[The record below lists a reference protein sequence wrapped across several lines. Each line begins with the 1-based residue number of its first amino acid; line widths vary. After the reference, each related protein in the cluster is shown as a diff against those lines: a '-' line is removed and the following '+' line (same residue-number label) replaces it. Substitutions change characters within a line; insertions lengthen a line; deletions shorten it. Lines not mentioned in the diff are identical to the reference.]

1 VLDTT
6 RSISTPEGIELS
18 LRLAGPVPRA
28 IAWIVDLVI
37 RGAMMFLIS
46 LVMAILGKTGVAIYL
61 LFAFLLEWLYP
72 VFFEVYWAGTTPG
85 KRWLGI
91 MVLNDDGTP
100 VRWPAS
106 LTRNLLRTVDF
117 LPSLYFLGFFAM
129 VLNRDFKRLGDM
141 AADTL
146 VVYRDAKIVEPD
158 IPRAMAIAP
167 SMPLSIDD
175 QRAVLDFAERAG
187 KLTEERAGELAE
199 IARSLAGHATGKQ
212 SVARLIGIANHLL
225 GRI

>member
-1 VLDTT
+1 MLDTT
-6 RSISTPEGIELS
+6 RSISTPEGIELT

-28 IAWIVDLVI
+28 IAWVIDLAI
-37 RGAMMFLIS
+37 RA
-46 LVMAILGKTGVAIYL
+46 AILFAASLALTILYKAGYAVYL
-61 LFAFLLEWLYP
+61 LAAFLLEWLYP
-72 VFFEVYWAGTTPG
+72 VFFEVYWGGTTPG

-117 LPSLYFLGFFAM
+117 LPTLYFLGFIAM
-129 VLNRDFKRLGDM
+129 VLNRDFKRLGDV

-146 VVYRDAKIVEPD
+146 VVYRDARIVEPD
-158 IPRAMAIAP
+158 IPRAIPIAP
-167 SMPLSIDD
+167 PVSLSIDD

-199 IARSLAGHATGKQ
+199 IARSLAGNAAGKQ
-212 SVARLIGIANHLL
+212 GVARLIGIANHLL
-225 GRI
+225 GRT

>member
-1 VLDTT
+1 MTILYK
-6 RSISTPEGIELS
+6 
-18 LRLAGPVPRA
+18 AGYAV
-28 IAWIVDLVI
+28 
-37 RGAMMFLIS
+37 
-46 LVMAILGKTGVAIYL
+46 YL
-61 LFAFLLEWLYP
+61 LAAFLLEWLYP
-72 VFFEVYWAGTTPG
+72 VFFEVYWGGTTPG

-117 LPSLYFLGFFAM
+117 LPTLYFLGFIAM
-129 VLNRDFKRLGDM
+129 VLNRDFKRLGDV

-146 VVYRDAKIVEPD
+146 VVYRDARIVEPD
-158 IPRAMAIAP
+158 IPRAIPIAP
-167 SMPLSIDD
+167 PVSLSIDD

-199 IARSLAGHATGKQ
+199 IARSLAGNAAGKQ
-212 SVARLIGIANHLL
+212 GVARLIGIANHLL
-225 GRI
+225 GRT